1 MESDYRELERVVFLN
16 AFQDRSMERTRLVQG
31 SVTLLNPR
39 SITGNTCLINSNEA
53 VIMSWKRYAEES
65 SSISIKNSVVDNIF
79 SIYFFAISQEGFH
92 KSLLFLKVTE
102 NNSCLFV
109 VGWSG
114 IWSTWTIST
123 WTSTVNGCSKY
134 FSKLFFFFSRN
145 PFYIHFF
152 QLLRFLADTVA
163 REF

>member
-109 VGWSG
+109 VGWRL
-114 IWSTWTIST
+114 IKMDDIYLDVDCQWLLQILFET
-123 WTSTVNGCSKY
+123 
-134 FSKLFFFFSRN
+134 FLFFQSQVLHPFFSTFEISSR
-145 PFYIHFF
+145 Y
-152 QLLRFLADTVA
+152 RSA
-163 REF
+163 

>member
-109 VGWSG
+109 GWRL
-114 IWSTWTIST
+114 IKMDRI
-123 WTSTVNGCSKY
+123 Y
-134 FSKLFFFFSRN
+134 FDCQSLLQIFFETFLFFQSQVLHSLFSTFEISSR
-145 PFYIHFF
+145 Y
-152 QLLRFLADTVA
+152 RDA
-163 REF
+163 

>member
-109 VGWSG
+109 VGWRL
-114 IWSTWTIST
+114 IKMDDIYLNVDCQWLLQILFET
-123 WTSTVNGCSKY
+123 
-134 FSKLFFFFSRN
+134 FLFFQSQSILHPFFSTFEISSR
-145 PFYIHFF
+145 Y
-152 QLLRFLADTVA
+152 RGA
-163 REF
+163 

>member
-1 MESDYRELERVVFLN
+1 
-16 AFQDRSMERTRLVQG
+16 MERTRLVQG

-109 VGWSG
+109 VGWRL
-114 IWSTWTIST
+114 IKMDDIYLNVDCQWLLQIL
-123 WTSTVNGCSKY
+123 
-134 FSKLFFFFSRN
+134 FEIFFFFTRK
-145 PFYIHFF
+145 FYIHFF
-152 QLLRFLADTVA
+152 QLLRFPADTVA

>member
-53 VIMSWKRYAEES
+53 VIMSWKCYAEES
-65 SSISIKNSVVDNIF
+65 SSISIKNSVVDFFDIFFCDLARRISQITSVFESDGEQQLLVRCWVASDQDGRYLLGRRLSMAAPNIF
-79 SIYFFAISQEGFH
+79 R
-92 KSLLFLKVTE
+92 
-102 NNSCLFV
+102 N
-109 VGWSG
+109 
-114 IWSTWTIST
+114 
-123 WTSTVNGCSKY
+123 
-134 FSKLFFFFSRN
+134 FFFFFTRK
-145 PFYIHFF
+145 FYFF
-152 QLLRFLADTVA
+152 QLLRFPADTVA

>member
-53 VIMSWKRYAEES
+53 VIMSWKRYAEKS
-65 SSISIKNSVVDNIF
+65 SSISIKNSVVDFFDIF
-79 SIYFFAISQEGFH
+79 FCDLARRISQVTSVFESDGEQQ
-92 KSLLFLKVTE
+92 LLIRCWV
-102 NNSCLFV
+102 
-109 VGWSG
+109 
-114 IWSTWTIST
+114 IWRLIKMDDIYLDVDCQWLLQIVYKT
-123 WTSTVNGCSKY
+123 
-134 FSKLFFFFSRN
+134 FFFFFTRK
-145 PFYIHFF
+145 FYFF
-152 QLLRFLADTVA
+152 QLLRFPADTVA

>member
-109 VGWSG
+109 VG
-114 IWSTWTIST
+114 
-123 WTSTVNGCSKY
+123 
-134 FSKLFFFFSRN
+134 
-145 PFYIHFF
+145 
-152 QLLRFLADTVA
+152 
-163 REF
+163 

>member
-109 VGWSG
+109 VGWRL
-114 IWSTWTIST
+114 IKMDDIYLNVDCQWLLQIL
-123 WTSTVNGCSKY
+123 
-134 FSKLFFFFSRN
+134 FEIFFFFTRK
-145 PFYIHFF
+145 FYIHFF
-152 QLLRFLADTVA
+152 QLLRFPADTVA